1 MMMNTIILKKKI
13 KSFMKK
19 MMKRKLIIMMIVK
32 MIKNRVV
39 NVKANKE
46 ETRTA
51 YLFLHR
57 NLLN

>member
-1 MMMNTIILKKKI
+1 
-13 KSFMKK
+13 MKK